1 MKHTVEAKREPLT
14 IPTYGLGMPEKNPL
28 FFEKRVYQGSCGK
41 VYPVPFID
49 KVYDRPEP
57 QTYDSAR
64 LENEYVRLVM
74 LPEIGGRIFLGQDK
88 VNDDY
93 DFFYRQD
100 VIKPALVGLAG
111 PWISGG
117 VEFNWPQHHRPGTYM
132 PADLHIEDEADGSKT
147 VWLSEHDPLNRLK
160 GMHGIRMQAGSAL
173 VELKA
178 RMFNRTPATQTF
190 LWWANVAA
198 KVHDNYQSFFPPD
211 VHYVADHAV
220 RAQSAFPIANNDYYG
235 VDYAAR
241 PGANDLSWYKNIE
254 VPTSYMVCD
263 TKFNFFGGYDYD
275 AGGGFIHVA
284 NKHVAPG
291 KKQWTWGNHE
301 FGWAWDRE
309 LTDENGPY
317 VELMAGV
324 YTDNQPDFSYLAPYE
339 TKTFSQ
345 YWWPYK
351 KIGPVQNATKDA
363 AVRLVVLEDGTLDL
377 GAVVSRKFDGARIVL
392 SDGEKILIDERVNL
406 SPEHPWQNK
415 ELTFERDDIQSL
427 ELSIEGLVSYR
438 PVDVASLKRERD
450 VATEPPMP
458 DKIDTIEEL
467 YLTAEHLEQYR
478 HPTRYPEIYWDEIL
492 RRDPL
497 DARTNVAYG
506 RRKLSQGLLGEAAMH
521 FETAI
526 KRLTRRHPNPVTGE
540 AHYYLGLVRRFQNR
554 ESEAYAAFYKSTWNY
569 AWRAAAYYELA
580 MLDCRKDDFTQAL
593 EHCESALDTNRQNN
607 KAQVLKALVLQKLG
621 RDGSQVLADLLAVDP
636 LDHWARYASG
646 DRAGFLAKSRNDA
659 QTVLDI
665 AYDYADAG
673 FRAEAVEL
681 LELHHAS
688 EVAAVSVPN
697 PLEKSQ
703 LTQYAMAWLQ
713 GSAEILQQARSMSA
727 DYCFPS
733 RLHDQLVLE
742 WAMQQPGPDR
752 NAAYG
757 LGNYFFD
764 KKRHEDAI
772 TCWENAQ
779 QADPSFATVCRNLGI
794 AYWNV
799 RQNAEAARATYLCAL
814 KNDPADARLFAEF
827 DQLRGKLGDSPAD
840 RLLSL
845 LAQPELVAE
854 RDDCT
859 VALAELFNATGQPK
873 LALDTLLHRRFH
885 PWEGGEGKVLRQYTT
900 ARLLL
905 GQQALEDGNGAAA
918 LEHFELAMQPP
929 QNLGEA
935 YHLLQAKADVSYWT
949 GKALRAL
956 GREADAL
963 AAFEVSAIEAGDFQ
977 SMAVTEHSELS
988 YFRGLSLMELGR
1000 VAEAQALFEDFKRFA
1015 QSELESEA
1023 QIDYFA
1029 TSLPLLLV
1037 FEDDLDQAKQ
1047 AHANELLRLA
1057 EQGLLL
1063 INTLGES

>member
-1 MKHTVEAKREPLT
+1 
-14 IPTYGLGMPEKNPL
+14 
-28 FFEKRVYQGSCGK
+28 
-41 VYPVPFID
+41 
-49 KVYDRPEP
+49 
-57 QTYDSAR
+57 
-64 LENEYVRLVM
+64 
-74 LPEIGGRIFLGQDK
+74 
-88 VNDDY
+88 
-93 DFFYRQD
+93 
-100 VIKPALVGLAG
+100 
-111 PWISGG
+111 
-117 VEFNWPQHHRPGTYM
+117 
-132 PADLHIEDEADGSKT
+132 
-147 VWLSEHDPLNRLK
+147 
-160 GMHGIRMQAGSAL
+160 MHGIRMQEGSAL

-178 RMFNRTPATQTF
+178 RMFNRTPYTQTF

-198 KVHDNYQSFFPPD
+198 KVHDNFQSFFPPD

-220 RAQSAFPIANNDYYG
+220 RAQSGFPIANNDYYG

-241 PGANDLSWYKNIE
+241 PGENDLSWYKNIE

-263 TKFNFFGGYDYD
+263 TKFNFFGAYDYD
-275 AGGGFIHVA
+275 AEGGFIHVA

-324 YTDNQPDFSYLAPYE
+324 YTDNQPDFTYLMPYE

-363 AVRLVVLEDGTLDL
+363 AVRLVVNEDGTLDL
-377 GAVVSRKFDGARIVL
+377 GAVVSRKFEDARIL
-392 SDGEKILIDERVNL
+392 LRDGDTILIDERVTL

-415 ELTFERDDIQSL
+415 ELIFKGDDAGSL
-427 ELSIEGLVSYR
+427 ELSVEGLVSYR
-438 PVDVASLKRERD
+438 PVDVDSLKRERD

-458 DKIDTIEEL
+458 EAIDTLEEL

-478 HPTRYPEIYWDEIL
+478 HPTRHPELYWDEIL

-497 DARTNVAYG
+497 DARTNISYG
-506 RRKLSQGLLGEAAMH
+506 RRKLNQGLLDEAATH
-521 FETAI
+521 FEIAI
-526 KRLTRRHPNPVTGE
+526 KRLTHRHPNPVTGE
-540 AHYYLGLVRRFQNR
+540 AHYYLGLVRRFQGR
-554 ESEAYAAFYKSTWNY
+554 EVEAYAALYKSTWSY

-580 MLDCRKDDFTQAL
+580 MLDCRKGDFETAL

-607 KAQVLKALVLQKLG
+607 KAQVLKALILKQLG
-621 RDGSQVLADLLAVDP
+621 RDGSQVLAELLVIDP

-646 DRAGFLAKSRNDA
+646 DVEGFLAKSRNDA
-659 QTVLDI
+659 QTVLDVV
-665 AYDYADAG
+665 YEYADAG
-673 FRAEAVEL
+673 FRAKAIEL

-688 EVAAVSVPN
+688 EVATVSVPN

-703 LTQYAMAWLQ
+703 LTHYALAWLQ
-713 GSAEILQQARSMSA
+713 GSSETLDQARALSS

-733 RLHDQLVLE
+733 RLHDQLMLE
-742 WAMQQPGPDR
+742 WALAQPGSDR

-779 QADPSFATVCRNLGI
+779 AADPSFATVARNLGI

-799 RQNAEAARATYLCAL
+799 RNDGEAARAAYLRAL
-814 KNDPADARLFAEF
+814 ENDPSDARIFAEF
-827 DQLRGKLGDSPAD
+827 DQLRGKLVDAAEE
-840 RLLSL
+840 RLESL
-845 LAQPELVAE
+845 IENPELVAE

-859 VALAELFNATGQPK
+859 VSLAELYNATEQPD
-873 LALDTLLHRRFH
+873 LALETLLHRRFH

-905 GQQALEDGNGAAA
+905 GQRALIAGNATDALEQ
-918 LEHFELAMQPP
+918 FELAMQPP

-949 GKALRAL
+949 GQALRAL
-956 GREADAL
+956 GREDEAVSQ
-963 AAFEVSAIEAGDFQ
+963 FEGSASEAGDFQ
-977 SMAVTEHSELS
+977 GMAVTEHSELS
-988 YFRGLSLMELGR
+988 YYRGLSLNELGR
-1000 VAEAQALFEDFKRFA
+1000 TTDAKRLFADFKAFA
-1015 QSELESEA
+1015 KREQTSEA
-1023 QIDYFA
+1023 SIDYFA

-1037 FEDDLDQAKQ
+1037 FEDDLMQTKLNET
-1047 AHANELLRLA
+1047 NELLRLA
-1057 EQGLLL
+1057 ELGLQTT
-1063 INTLGES
+1063 NK